1 MRVRDITWLQ
11 LEEYLRHDDRAVVPL
26 GSTEQHAYLS
36 LLTDT
41 ILAEKVAEDAAE
53 PLGVPVFPALAFGI
67 SPYFLGFPGT
77 VTLRVT
83 TFVQVIEDV
92 LDSLTAGGFRR
103 VVLVSGHG
111 GNAPAAG
118 VARDWSA
125 RHPGVQVKYHS
136 WWDAPKT
143 GKLIK
148 ELDPVGTHASWNESF
163 PWTRPP
169 GVTAPDGE
177 KPPIDYQRLRIMD
190 LHAARQHLG
199 DGNFGGRYQRPDED
213 MMAIWDVAVA
223 ETRAALDSNWLRKEP
238 A

>member
-1 MRVRDITWLQ
+1 MKVRDTSWLQ

-77 VTLRVT
+77 VTLKVG
-83 TFVQVIEDV
+83 TFVRVVEDV
-92 LDSLTAGGFRR
+92 LESLTIGGFRK

-118 VARDWSA
+118 GARDWSA

-136 WWDAPKT
+136 WWDAPRT
-143 GKLIK
+143 GRMIK
-148 ELDPVGTHASWNESF
+148 ELDPVGTHASWNECF
-163 PWTRPP
+163 PWTRLEGVVPP
-169 GVTAPDGE
+169 EGA
-177 KPPIDYQRLRIMD
+177 KRPIDYARLRIMD
-190 LHAARQHLG
+190 MALARQHLG
-199 DGNFGGRYQRPDED
+199 DGNFGGRYQRPDAE
-213 MMAIWDVAVA
+213 MLPIWEVAVA
-223 ETRAALDSNWLRKEP
+223 ETQEALTNGWL
-238 A
+238 